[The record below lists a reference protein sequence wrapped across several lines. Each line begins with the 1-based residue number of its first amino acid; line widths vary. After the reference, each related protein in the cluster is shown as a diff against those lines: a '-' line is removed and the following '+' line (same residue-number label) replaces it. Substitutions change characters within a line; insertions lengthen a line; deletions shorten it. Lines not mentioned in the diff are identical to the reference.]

1 MLPGGARP
9 EQMQQCGR
17 CSAGR
22 PILWAI
28 GSMCGWQGRHQAH
41 ACMHALRRTRLMSCH
56 ACCRRMRCRH
66 MQVLRAQDAELV
78 DLEAAVA
85 TTRTLARAIN
95 DEVTLQT
102 HLLEGLEEDVD
113 VTHSR
118 LRAATL
124 RVKQVLRSSNSWRM
138 GLCIFVLI
146 VAFVLVTLIAF
157 KVLKVAA
164 VVG

>member
-1 MLPGGARP
+1 
-9 EQMQQCGR
+9 
-17 CSAGR
+17 
-22 PILWAI
+22 
-28 GSMCGWQGRHQAH
+28 
-41 ACMHALRRTRLMSCH
+41 
-56 ACCRRMRCRH
+56 